1 MFFVYALI
9 RSLGQPTNHRTIQHE
24 AEYLLIQNFEYILNG
39 DGKQA
44 QNKTFLKKDFVL
56 ALVQL

>member
-1 MFFVYALI
+1 MC
-9 RSLGQPTNHRTIQHE
+9 RTIQHE

-44 QNKTFLKKDFVL
+44 QNETFLKKRLCDDPSSTL
-56 ALVQL
+56 MPLIISTVQ